1 MIYLCSSKYSPDS
14 QRKALNCILR
24 LKVNQRL
31 NKGIYKDVSYLKK
44 QELSYLVFFIVITGI
59 TTLTSKQLG
68 KKMLKHLFLPDF

>member
-31 NKGIYKDVSYLKK
+31 NKGNDVSYLKK